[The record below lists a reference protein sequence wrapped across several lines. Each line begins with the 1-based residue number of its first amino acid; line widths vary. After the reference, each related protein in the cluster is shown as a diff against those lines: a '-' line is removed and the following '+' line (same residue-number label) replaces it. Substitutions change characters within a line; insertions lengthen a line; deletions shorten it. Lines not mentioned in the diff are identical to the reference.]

1 MKKYKILITT
11 LVMVL
16 IMTISYHTQAIT
28 INDNEISKTILEKNN
43 YELEVSEKV
52 EQYLHNNLNGEYPS
66 YFGGMYISDDSSK
79 LIVQVSLESTNNKK
93 QKLSS
98 YQKKSM
104 LESLSKIDDTIQI
117 EYVDNSYNELNE
129 VNTKIINYFSKN
141 NNYTN
146 LVGNYIDVYQNLVIV
161 ELKDNSEEMQEI
173 FKKEVIN
180 SDLIK
185 FIEKEENINTATT
198 LKAGQGIPSD
208 ITNNFCSVGY
218 RAKINGKEGYITA
231 GHCVKELNSVIY
243 TGKAIRYQF
252 SGNVDAAFI
261 EVNSSFSLLNSLK
274 YYLAPV
280 FSVHTVTSSQKITV
294 GMKVAKSGV
303 TTQYTSGKVVSNNY
317 STNAG
322 GVYLTNMV
330 MTDVKADSG
339 DSGGPVY
346 IPGNNGGT
354 ILGIVSGRNKSTVN
368 SMYFTLESNI
378 FAAFKYTGY

>member
-1 MKKYKILITT
+1 MKKYKILIIT
-11 LVMVL
+11 LIVVL
-16 IMTISYHTQAIT
+16 IITISYQTQAIT
-28 INDNEISKTILEKNN
+28 NNDTAITQTTLEKNN
-43 YELEVSEKV
+43 YELKVSEKV
-52 EQYLHNNLNGEYPS
+52 EQYLQKDLNGEYPS

-79 LIVQVSLESTNNKK
+79 LIVQVSLESNNNQKK
-93 QKLSS
+93 KISS
-98 YQKKSM
+98 SQQKSM

-129 VNTKIINYFSKN
+129 VNTKIINYFSN
-141 NNYTN
+141 NNTYTN
-146 LVGNYIDVYQNLVIV
+146 LVGNYVDVYQNLVIV
-161 ELKDNSEEMQEI
+161 ELKENSDIMQEM
-173 FKKEVIN
+173 FKREVID

-185 FIEKEENINTATT
+185 FVEKEENINTATT

-218 RAKINGKEGYITA
+218 RAKVNGKEGYITA

-243 TGKAIRYQF
+243 TGKVTKYQY
-252 SGNVDAAFI
+252 SGKVDAAFI
-261 EVNSSFSLLNSLK
+261 EVNSSFSLSNSLK
-274 YYLAPV
+274 YYLSPV
-280 FSVHTVTSSQKITV
+280 FSVRTVTTSQKITV

-322 GVYLTNMV
+322 GVYLTNLV

-346 IPGNNGGT
+346 IPGNDGGT
-354 ILGIVSGRNKSTVN
+354 ILGIISGRNKSTVN

-378 FAAFKYTGY
+378 FGAFKYTGY